1 MGFLNEQSLTMIVD
15 AQRDVYNEQS
25 FSFPPEMPHLAMS
38 MPFTQS
44 GPLRKL
50 IIAATFD
57 VSMPVGW
64 PELQIIRNASNGT
77 AYINTIAFATSTS
90 NVTAEPKP
98 TKYLNV
104 YEYNLTT
111 TNFTIQSGDI
121 LNISWLVGNRF
132 SLAYYNN
139 GTSPAI
145 PMVSV
150 VVGDCEPETDF
161 LTLDSLYC
169 ELEKVTATPTGT
181 INYFTTTPM
190 TEFNGS
196 VTTTNI
202 MADTGDETSITS
214 TATTHTTEE
223 SINTTQ
229 TSTDDTSINN
239 IMPESEAKVNETT
252 IISGVVG
259 SSLLLLIIL
268 LIFLVVLTFVVK
280 QRRKSAS
287 LNAID
292 STEMTNQPRMLHN
305 TPSKSTCF
313 DNSNF
318 YRYYT
323 FSRE

>member
-1 MGFLNEQSLTMIVD
+1 
-15 AQRDVYNEQS
+15 
-25 FSFPPEMPHLAMS
+25 
-38 MPFTQS
+38 
-44 GPLRKL
+44 
-50 IIAATFD
+50 
-57 VSMPVGW
+57 
-64 PELQIIRNASNGT
+64 
-77 AYINTIAFATSTS
+77 
-90 NVTAEPKP
+90 
-98 TKYLNV
+98 
-104 YEYNLTT
+104 
-111 TNFTIQSGDI
+111 
-121 LNISWLVGNRF
+121 
-132 SLAYYNN
+132 
-139 GTSPAI
+139 
-145 PMVSV
+145 MVSV

-181 INYFTTTPM
+181 INNFTTTPM

-202 MADTGDETSITS
+202 MADTDDETSTITS
-214 TATTHTTEE
+214 TVTTHTTEE

-229 TSTDDTSINN
+229 TSIDDTSINN

-280 QRRKSAS
+280 RRRKSAS

-292 STEMTNQPRMLHN
+292 STEMTNQSRMLHN
-305 TPSKSTCF
+305 TPSKFTCF